1 MSQVNLST
9 LISIILS
16 VIVVLCMIIFIG
28 LNRISTALNNIQG
41 NPVPI
46 LVFLTLFTLAFS
58 LRALRWKTIVP
69 EAEFS
74 VLLRSL
80 YVAWF
85 FNGITPARLGDV
97 ARVYFLKTEESVEVG
112 EGLASVVIDRILDL
126 VCLLVIF
133 PAYLYLT
140 IEGEQLSTAS
150 QFFLLATLTVTLAAL
165 VGVVLTAWKPN
176 LVVTFIGKL
185 IGILSRSAAKRINQ
199 LVWSASKGIRAF
211 ARDQKALTWS
221 LLLSFPIWVLES
233 TSTYLVAQAM
243 GIEEVS
249 FTLCLLAATF
259 AFFAMTIPITPA
271 GWGSFELAIAA
282 VLSIVL
288 PLESALL
295 IALVD
300 HVIRQVYVALVGG
313 LMLQTFS
320 SNFSETLEEIRRI
333 KANKKLHEG

>member
-1 MSQVNLST
+1 MSRVNQST
-9 LISIILS
+9 LVSIILS
-16 VIVVLCMIIFIG
+16 IIVVFCMIVFIG
-28 LNRISTALNNIQG
+28 LKRISTALSKIQG

-46 LVFLTLFTLAFS
+46 LLFLTLFTLAFG
-58 LRALRWKTIVP
+58 LRALRWRAIVP

-85 FNGITPARLGDV
+85 FNGITPARLGDA
-97 ARVYFLKTEESVEVG
+97 ARIYLLKTEESVEIG

-126 VCLLVIF
+126 VCLLAIF

-140 IEGEQLSTAS
+140 IEGEKLSTAS
-150 QFFLLATLTVTLAAL
+150 QFFLLATLIVTLAAL
-165 VGVVLTAWKPN
+165 VSVVLTAWKPN
-176 LVVTFIGKL
+176 LIVTFIEKP
-185 IGILSRSAAKRINQ
+185 IGILSQNAAKKISQ

-211 ARDQKALTWS
+211 GRNRKALTWS

-282 VLSIVL
+282 VLSLVL

-295 IALVD
+295 VALVD

-313 LMLQTFS
+313 VMLQTFS
-320 SNFSETLEEIRRI
+320 SNFSETLEGIKRI
-333 KANKKLHEG
+333 KSDKKLHEA